1 VVNIVPMKTSSSSIL
16 HLEPVL
22 MTKKENEIETQIK
35 ETPAFVSTDLP
46 TGDSHQSSIA
56 SNKI

>member
-1 VVNIVPMKTSSSSIL
+1 MKTSSSSIL